1 MHCMDEPRP
10 RRIPDIRQV
19 LAGGGATLWNRRPP
33 WLVAAAALV
42 VIVVAGVIWYAN
54 RNGSD
59 SQYQSA
65 EVSRGDLTV
74 MVTATGTLEPVNQ
87 VDVGSELSGTIRSVE
102 ADVNDRVKQGQV
114 LARLDTE
121 RLKARVHE
129 SQSALDA
136 ARAKLAESK
145 ATLAESQKKY
155 ERLKALAEKQLYSQQ
170 ELETAHAAYERA
182 AAAVASAQAQ
192 IKSAQ
197 ATLTA
202 NQTDLAKAVI
212 VSPVD
217 GIVLKRNVEPG
228 QTVAASFQ
236 TPVLFTLAEDLSK
249 MELHVDVD
257 EADVGQV
264 KEGQQASFTV
274 DAYPDRH
281 FQARIVKV
289 HYAPS
294 VEQDVVTYEALLS
307 VDNSDLVLRPGMT
320 ATAEIVTRVVH
331 DALLVPNGALRFTP
345 PAPQTKSQGS
355 GMRGLLP
362 RPHRRTPA
370 QQQAANAKPGTKK
383 QQVWIL
389 RDHKPLAIAVTV
401 GATDGRMTEVTGGE
415 LQAGMKVLVDVV
427 KTSDK

>member
-1 MHCMDEPRP
+1 MDEPRP

-19 LAGGGATLWNRRPP
+19 LAGGGATVWKQRPP
-33 WLVAAAALV
+33 WLLPAAALA
-42 VIVVAGVIWYAN
+42 IILVAGVIWYAN

-59 SQYQSA
+59 SQYKSA

-102 ADVNDRVKQGQV
+102 ADVNDHVKQGQV

-145 ATLAESQKKY
+145 ATLAENQKKY

-170 ELETAHAAYERA
+170 ELETAHAA
-182 AAAVASAQAQ
+182 
-192 IKSAQ
+192 
-197 ATLTA
+197 
-202 NQTDLAKAVI
+202 NQTDLSKAVI

-264 KEGQQASFTV
+264 KEGQKASFTV

-281 FQARIVKV
+281 FQAQIVKV

-294 VEQDVVTYEALLS
+294 VEQDVVTCEALLS

-320 ATAEIVTRVVH
+320 ATAEIVTRVIH

-345 PAPQTKSQGS
+345 PAPETKSQGS

-370 QQQAANAKPGTKK
+370 QQQAANAKPGAKK

-389 RDHKPLAIAVTV
+389 RDHKPVPIAVTV
-401 GATDGRMTEVTGGE
+401 GATDGRMTEITGGE
-415 LQAGMKVLVDVV
+415 LQAGMKVLVDVI